1 MALPLP
7 RAEAE
12 GQADRFTHNGMRWRF
27 SRCRGVTPL
36 WLTLSGPPCPLCG
49 WWPNAG
55 ALVWLLGAPESPPLH
70 GSLPRETGLLPGSS
84 TSPLGFQKLLGRQ
97 HAPAGPWLGLCGQGS
112 RAVAQAQPSSVVV
125 LGSRETQGSLLTK
138 GHVPSFSVP
147 LSLSSSPSPRTFL
160 QLFPPSPS
168 SSPAPNHKGA
178 RQVSFCSDK
187 EDILPGNKT
196 PGSPLAGT
204 PTFRA
209 PSTSSLPLSSPILES
224 ERENSPTTNHNL
236 LISQGLKRGREDSCL
251 SLVPPHRLGKCWKD
265 TYTAPP
271 SESPVGTYLGSTVY
285 SSGSDSDH
293 SSEFPSDAWGS
304 PD

>member
-1 MALPLP
+1 MPWLAPGWACVG
-7 RAEAE
+7 RAAA
-12 GQADRFTHNGMRWRF
+12 QWLKPSHL
-27 SRCRGVTPL
+27 L
-36 WLTLSGPPCPLCG
+36 WLSLAHGKRKDPC
-49 WWPNAG
+49 
-55 ALVWLLGAPESPPLH
+55 
-70 GSLPRETGLLPGSS
+70 LP
-84 TSPLGFQKLLGRQ
+84 
-97 HAPAGPWLGLCGQGS
+97 
-112 RAVAQAQPSSVVV
+112 
-125 LGSRETQGSLLTK
+125 K
-138 GHVPSFSVP
+138 GTFLSFSVP

-168 SSPAPNHKGA
+168 PSPAPNHKGA

-224 ERENSPTTNHNL
+224 ERENSPTTNHDL

>member
-1 MALPLP
+1 MA
-7 RAEAE
+7 
-12 GQADRFTHNGMRWRF
+12 F
-27 SRCRGVTPL
+27 
-36 WLTLSGPPCPLCG
+36 
-49 WWPNAG
+49 
-55 ALVWLLGAPESPPLH
+55 
-70 GSLPRETGLLPGSS
+70 
-84 TSPLGFQKLLGRQ
+84 
-97 HAPAGPWLGLCGQGS
+97 
-112 RAVAQAQPSSVVV
+112 
-125 LGSRETQGSLLTK
+125 
-138 GHVPSFSVP
+138 
-147 LSLSSSPSPRTFL
+147 LSLSGCYASLVNAEWPSLSSLWLVAQCWGTCVASRSPGEPTAARFPSTGNRAPARLLHLPSRLPEAPTTPACPGRPLAGPVWAGQPRSGSSPAIFCGCPWLTGNARIPAYQRARSFHSLSLCLSLLLPPPAPF

-168 SSPAPNHKGA
+168 PSPAPNHKGA

-224 ERENSPTTNHNL
+224 ERENSPTTNHDL